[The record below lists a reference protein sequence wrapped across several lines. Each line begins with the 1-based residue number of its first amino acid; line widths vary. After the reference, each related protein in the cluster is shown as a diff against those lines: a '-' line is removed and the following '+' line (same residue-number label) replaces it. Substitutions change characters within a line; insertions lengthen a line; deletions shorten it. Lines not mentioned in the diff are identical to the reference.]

1 MNVECRDLDRILR
14 DENPAEM
21 AALEAHAAACPHCAE
36 ELAVWREISAAAPS
50 LQKSWES
57 PALWPRIRQA
67 LAEESQKPR
76 AASWR
81 EAWRAWLGGWRYT
94 TSVAALLML
103 AVAATWVTM
112 RNLEPR
118 HPGELAAEQTLLTEQ
133 ALQEIESSEA
143 AYRQSIERLER
154 LAAPQVRQARSPLLL
169 SYREKLV
176 VLDAAIEEL
185 RANAEQNPFNAHLR
199 RELLA
204 LYQEKRKT
212 LEEIAQAPPR

>member
-14 DENPAEM
+14 GENPAEM
-21 AALEAHAAACPHCAE
+21 AALELHAATCAHCAE
-36 ELAVWREISAAAPS
+36 ELALWRAISAEAPS

-76 AASWR
+76 AA
-81 EAWRAWLGGWRYT
+81 AWTESLRGWLGGWRYAA
-94 TSVAALLML
+94 SVAVLLLL
-103 AVAATWVTM
+103 ATAGTWLTM
-112 RNLEPR
+112 RRLEPR
-118 HPGELAAEQTLLTEQ
+118 EPGAPSTEQQLLSEQ
-133 ALQEIESSEA
+133 ALREIEASEA
-143 AYRQSIERLER
+143 AYRRSIERLEK
-154 LAAPQVRQARSPLLL
+154 LAAPQVQQAASPLLL

-176 VLDAAIEEL
+176 VLDAAIDEL

-212 LEEIAQAPPR
+212 LEEIAQATPR